1 MTLNRRLM
9 VAGLLACL
17 SLTALLTAKHYSVPM
32 IAYVVEE
39 AVVQKLP
46 AGADPSLIRTRFR
59 ALISEIPDRRVRL
72 EKLLSMSQYLEKLQM
87 LEPQELE
94 RLLIK
99 NEPGVVRDGL

>member
-1 MTLNRRLM
+1 
-9 VAGLLACL
+9 
-17 SLTALLTAKHYSVPM
+17 
-32 IAYVVEE
+32 
-39 AVVQKLP
+39 
-46 AGADPSLIRTRFR
+46 
-59 ALISEIPDRRVRL
+59 LISEIPDRRVRL